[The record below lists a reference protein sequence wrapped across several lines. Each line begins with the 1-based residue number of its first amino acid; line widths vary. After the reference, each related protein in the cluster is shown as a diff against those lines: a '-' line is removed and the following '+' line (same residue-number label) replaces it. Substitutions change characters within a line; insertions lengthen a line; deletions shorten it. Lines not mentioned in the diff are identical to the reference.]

1 MLILLPV
8 KEQYPIGT
16 GWCGRMA
23 KTGSYIKLDRGLKKN
38 TMWLEKPFSKG
49 QAWVDLLLLAQGVNR
64 DKEYRGKIQRMKPG
78 IVYTSILY
86 LSNRW
91 GWYRAKVYRFLET
104 LIDLGMVEIQGWTR
118 NDTRNDTQN
127 STKNST
133 TNGTIIS
140 IVNWAS
146 YQDCDTNN
154 STNNDTPN
162 DTLNDTPNDT
172 HNIKQYRESNTE
184 KANRKKPPK
193 SPKGD
198 LSPSGVKRGTDE
210 FRNQS
215 HVLLKQDEGT
225 VDDIPVRYREQFK
238 TFADYW
244 GYRNQ

>member
-1 MLILLPV
+1 
-8 KEQYPIGT
+8 
-16 GWCGRMA
+16 MA

-38 TMWLEKPFSKG
+38 ALWLERPFSKG
-49 QAWVDLLLLAQGVNR
+49 QAWVDLLLLAQGINR
-64 DKEYRGKIQRMKPG
+64 EKEYRGQIQNMKPG

-91 GWYRAKVYRFLET
+91 GWYRSKVYRFLET
-104 LIDLGMVEIQGWTR
+104 LTDLGMVEIQGWTR
-118 NDTRNDTQN
+118 NDTSNRTQN

-146 YQDCDTNN
+146 YQDGDTNN
-154 STNNDTPN
+154 STNNRTRN
-162 DTLNDTPNDT
+162 RTQNRTTNDT
-172 HNIKQYRESNTE
+172 HNIKHYRESNTE
-184 KANRKKPPK
+184 KAKKKIPPK

-198 LSPSGVKRGTDE
+198 FTPSENPKRGTDE
-210 FRNQS
+210 FRNRS
-215 HVLLKQDEGT
+215 HLLLKADEGT
-225 VDDIPVRYREQFK
+225 VDDIPVRYRDQFK

>member
-1 MLILLPV
+1 
-8 KEQYPIGT
+8 
-16 GWCGRMA
+16 MA

-38 TMWLEKPFSKG
+38 ALWLEKPFSKG

-64 DKEYRGKIQRMKPG
+64 DKEYRGKIQKMKPG
-78 IVYTSILY
+78 VVYTSILY

-104 LIDLGMVEIQGWTR
+104 LIDLGMVEIQGWTQ
-118 NDTRNDTQN
+118 NDTQNDTQN

-146 YQDCDTNN
+146 YQDRDAKN
-154 STNNDTPN
+154 STKNDTPN
-162 DTLNDTPNDT
+162 DTTNDTTNDT

-184 KANRKKPPK
+184 KANRNKKR
-193 SPKGD
+193 SLRSD
-198 LSPSGVKRGTDE
+198 SPSEIRRGTDA

-215 HVLLKQDEGT
+215 HLLLKPDEGT
-225 VDDIPVRYREQFK
+225 VDDIPVRYRDQFK